1 MVMQGAGVLPFSGA
15 IPIGELS
22 LDERRRMRLDALTQL
37 RNRAINVKSLAGS
50 PSELVIRDILPM
62 TDLGLAPA
70 GLGVGVDNWWVVD
83 VAAAILPTAARVNW
97 INIALAVNRM
107 LVIYGG
113 AALSANPAIA
123 TLFFQSGPGGATV
136 KGVVQLEAC
145 YAMLEP
151 AYYLAKACLWDP
163 QETVF
168 ISFLPRINVAADTD
182 RHVLRGAIA
191 EPLGEF
197 LSGPVI

>member
-1 MVMQGAGVLPFSGA
+1 MVMQSTGVLPFSGA

-22 LDERRRMRLDALTQL
+22 LDDRRRMRLDALTQL
-37 RNRAINVKSLAGS
+37 RSRAITVKHLAGN

-62 TDLGLAPA
+62 TDLGLSPV
-70 GLGVGVDNWWVVD
+70 GVGVADNYWVVD
-83 VAAAILPTAARVNW
+83 IAAATGAAARINW

-113 AALSANPAIA
+113 AALSASPMIA

-168 ISFLPRINVAADTD
+168 ISFVPRLNAAADTD

>member
-1 MVMQGAGVLPFSGA
+1 
-15 IPIGELS
+15 
-22 LDERRRMRLDALTQL
+22 MRLDALTQL
-37 RNRAINVKSLAGS
+37 KNRAINVKRIAGS
-50 PSELVIRDILPM
+50 ASELVIRDILPM
-62 TDLGLAPA
+62 TDLGIAPA
-70 GLGVGVDNWWVVD
+70 GIGAGVDNWWVVD
-83 VAAAILPTAARVNW
+83 IAAAILPTPARINW

-113 AALSANPAIA
+113 AALSANPMIA

-136 KGVVQLEAC
+136 KGVVQVEAC
-145 YAMLEP
+145 YAMLET
-151 AYYLAKACLWDP
+151 AYYLAKGCLWDP

-168 ISFLPRINVAADTD
+168 ISFVPRINAAADTD

>member
-1 MVMQGAGVLPFSGA
+1 MVMPSNNVLPFSGA

-37 RNRAINVKSLAGS
+37 RNRAINVKRIAGS
-50 PSELVIRDILPM
+50 ASELVIRDIIPM
-62 TDLGLAPA
+62 TDLGIAPA
-70 GLGVGVDNWWVVD
+70 GVGAADNYWVVD
-83 VAAAILPTAARVNW
+83 IAAAVPAAARINW
-97 INIALAVNRM
+97 IKIALAVNRM

-113 AALSANPAIA
+113 AALSANPMIS

-136 KGVVQLEAC
+136 KGVVELEAM
-145 YAMLEP
+145 YAMLET
-151 AYYLAKACLWDP
+151 AYYLAKGCLWDP

-168 ISFLPRINVAADTD
+168 ISFLPRITVAADTD

-197 LSGPVI
+197 LSGPVV

>member
-1 MVMQGAGVLPFSGA
+1 
-15 IPIGELS
+15 
-22 LDERRRMRLDALTQL
+22 MRLDALTQL
-37 RNRAINVKSLAGS
+37 RNRAINVKRIAGN
-50 PSELVIRDILPM
+50 PSELVIRDILPH
-62 TDLGLAPA
+62 TDLGVADTAHA
-70 GLGVGVDNWWVVD
+70 GAADEWWVVD
-83 VAAAILPTAARVNW
+83 AALPLANVARILWVNVQ
-97 INIALAVNRM
+97 LPQNRM

-123 TLFFQSGPGGATV
+123 TIFFQSGPGGATV
-136 KGVVQLEAC
+136 RGIVQLEAI

-163 QETVF
+163 QEWVYITV
-168 ISFLPRINVAADTD
+168 LPRVAAAINTD

-197 LSGPVI
+197 LSGPVV